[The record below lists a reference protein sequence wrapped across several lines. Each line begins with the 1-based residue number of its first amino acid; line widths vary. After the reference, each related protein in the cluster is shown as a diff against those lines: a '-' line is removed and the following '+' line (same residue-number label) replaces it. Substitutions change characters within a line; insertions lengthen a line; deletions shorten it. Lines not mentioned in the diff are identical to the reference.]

1 MKTLSRFVTK
11 FTNLIVAVLSCFDR
25 VIFKGGA
32 EEATHFLAQRKRG
45 WPLRLPEA
53 WSVERGACMLIS
65 PRLHSLTT
73 GYCSENKP
81 CSANKHPLPG
91 EGGTGAAALEDD
103 QYNERHYSTI
113 VFSSFRV
120 PQGGIRD

>member
-1 MKTLSRFVTK
+1 
-11 FTNLIVAVLSCFDR
+11 
-25 VIFKGGA
+25 
-32 EEATHFLAQRKRG
+32 
-45 WPLRLPEA
+45 
-53 WSVERGACMLIS
+53 MLIS

-81 CSANKHPLPG
+81 CGANKHPLPG